1 MKDPGF
7 RDVSPGSL
15 KIRSWDESEW
25 SLERQGR
32 QVCSLP
38 LALADP
44 KVVSLKV
51 EQFKF
56 KVSSFQFFG
65 PNADSVLNLASTTGP
80 PKRNRFSDGA
90 KRQPRKSKV
99 TRIAPPRDVIK
110 LQDRMFYL
118 LQPPQIGRAHV

>member
-1 MKDPGF
+1 MG
-7 RDVSPGSL
+7 
-15 KIRSWDESEW
+15 
-25 SLERQGR
+25 LERQGG

-56 KVSSFQFFG
+56 RVSSFQFSR
-65 PNADSVLNLASTTGP
+65 PNSDSVLNLASTKGP

-90 KRQPRKSKV
+90 KRQSRKSKV

-118 LQPPQIGRAHV
+118 L